1 MKNKTIFVQA
11 HFINK
16 TGFFGG
22 DKPTDK
28 IDAEKL
34 NNDLQLE
41 VSQLNADGYKV
52 LSITPITSGNDNFRN
67 GVGYGYGYG
76 YTDGLII
83 LAEKYE

>member
-1 MKNKTIFVQA
+1 MKNKTVFVQA

-16 TGFFGG
+16 TGFFGS

-34 NNDLQLE
+34 NNDLQFA

-52 LSITPITSGNDNFRN
+52 LSITSITSGNDNFRN

-76 YTDGLII
+76 YTEGLII